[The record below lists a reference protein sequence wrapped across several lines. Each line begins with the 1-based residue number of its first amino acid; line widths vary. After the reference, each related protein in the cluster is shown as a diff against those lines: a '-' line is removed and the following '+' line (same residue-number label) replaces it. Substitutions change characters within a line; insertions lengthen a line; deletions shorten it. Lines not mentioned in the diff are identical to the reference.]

1 MEQFVPN
8 VKTKRPVDYIET
20 SCSIVVGVFETIK
33 PHVKP
38 GITPLELDA
47 IAEDYILSR
56 DAKPAFKGYIVDGKK
71 FPNTLCIS
79 VNDAVVHGIPSNVPL
94 KEGDIISVDCGAFK
108 DGYFGD
114 SAYTFP
120 VGTVDEETQKLLT
133 VTQESLMLGIKK
145 AVGRGK
151 VYDIARAIQKHVESN
166 NFSIVRE
173 LVGHGIGK
181 NLHEDPAI
189 PNFVP
194 PILKRSHLPNVK
206 LHEGLCIAIE
216 PMVNAGTKDVVTD
229 KDEWTI
235 RTADGKMSAHFEHT
249 VYIRE
254 KEAPLIL
261 TQFN

>member
-1 MEQFVPN
+1 
-8 VKTKRPVDYIET
+8 
-20 SCSIVVGVFETIK
+20 
-33 PHVKP
+33 
-38 GITPLELDA
+38 
-47 IAEDYILSR
+47 
-56 DAKPAFKGYIVDGKK
+56 
-71 FPNTLCIS
+71 
-79 VNDAVVHGIPSNVPL
+79 
-94 KEGDIISVDCGAFK
+94 
-108 DGYFGD
+108 
-114 SAYTFP
+114 
-120 VGTVDEETQKLLT
+120 VGTVDQETEKLLQ
-133 VTQESLMLGIKK
+133 VTQESLMLGIEK

-181 NLHEDPAI
+181 NLHEDPAV

-229 KDEWTI
+229 NDEWTI

-249 VYIRE
+249 VYVRD

-261 TQFN
+261 TQFK